1 MLHRSKHEP
10 DVVGV
15 RGNGDVRVD
24 GGPGRKIGS
33 GIADKAER
41 TNTRPLYGVKGRKLH
56 FARKYL
62 SKVRATGPLCVHL
75 YGNVQ
80 GKGKVTPC
88 TTVENK
94 HCVLFT

>member
-24 GGPGRKIGS
+24 GGPRKKIGS

-41 TNTRPLYGVKGRKLH
+41 TNTRPLYGVKG
-56 FARKYL
+56 
-62 SKVRATGPLCVHL
+62 
-75 YGNVQ
+75 
-80 GKGKVTPC
+80 
-88 TTVENK
+88 
-94 HCVLFT
+94 